1 MCEGYSEIISSFKIS
16 KYKKNNNNL
25 KNKSRQAKRIIVE
38 LVPGWT
44 GKGKVD

>member
-16 KYKKNNNNL
+16 KKNNKNL